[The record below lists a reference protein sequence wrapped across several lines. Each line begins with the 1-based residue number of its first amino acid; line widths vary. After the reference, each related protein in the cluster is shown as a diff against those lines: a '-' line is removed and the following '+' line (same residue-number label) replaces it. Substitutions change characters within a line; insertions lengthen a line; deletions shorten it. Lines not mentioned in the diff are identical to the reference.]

1 MSFLPEK
8 GVVSSRS
15 CMRRHS
21 TSFDVIEHHM
31 LIFHTHSFRCC
42 IHTSYGPTCRI
53 RTHSTS
59 FDAHVSYTY
68 HYTSF
73 THRIIR
79 SSFTSCIICYSY
91 DIIQHHTQYTSY
103 THHTL
108 MHHML
113 SLCHIHYHILDLHEV
128 VYSYSIIQII
138 RMSYNVIHEPHTLE
152 SEMSLYDY
160 V

>member
-1 MSFLPEK
+1 MCRFFPK
-8 GVVSSRS
+8 RD
-15 CMRRHS
+15 RYHS
-21 TSFDVIEHHM
+21 TSFDIILHHI
-31 LIFHTHSFRCC
+31 LSFHTHSFTCC
-42 IHTSYGPTCRI
+42 IHTSYGPPVAYEHI
-53 RTHSTS
+53 RRHSMHMSHTHIIIHHSLTVS
-59 FDAHVSYTY
+59 YGRHLQHVSFIT
-68 HYTSF
+68 HTTS
-73 THRIIR
+73 
-79 SSFTSCIICYSY
+79 YN
-91 DIIQHHTQYTSY
+91 IIQHHTSY